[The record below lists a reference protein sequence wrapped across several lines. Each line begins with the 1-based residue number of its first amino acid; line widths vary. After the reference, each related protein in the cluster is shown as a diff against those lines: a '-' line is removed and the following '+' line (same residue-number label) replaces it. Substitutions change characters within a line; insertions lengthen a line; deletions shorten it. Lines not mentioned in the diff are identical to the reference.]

1 MVINMTYILLMVMVL
16 PMPLIIYIS
25 TTSQYLLAYL
35 SSLVTSPPHHHDY
48 IVVGSGS
55 AGSVVA
61 GRLAQAGHS
70 VLLVK
75 IFELKLFDII
85 QQCAG
90 GGWGTRA
97 TAGSCSRHGGLPPE
111 QCHRLVIPH

>member
-85 QQCAG
+85 LRCCRWRLGDPRHCWLMFPPWWA
-90 GGWGTRA
+90 
-97 TAGSCSRHGGLPPE
+97 SSRT
-111 QCHRLVIPH
+111 VS